1 MEESVSFFKEAFRL
15 KDVDAGQ
22 YSPLVLAYI
31 GDAVY
36 EIIIR
41 TIVVNRGNAPVKWLH
56 RQSAGLVKAAA
67 QARLI
72 LLIEE
77 ELTPEEHSVYRR
89 GRNAKSATMAK
100 NATMS
105 DYRKATGFEALIG
118 FLYLNGQYERMTELV
133 RLGLER
139 LERPEQEM
147 ADGI

>member
-77 ELTPEEHSVYRR
+77 ELTPEEHDD
-89 GRNAKSATMAK
+89 GKK
-100 NATMS
+100 CHH
-105 DYRKATGFEALIG
+105 
-118 FLYLNGQYERMTELV
+118 
-133 RLGLER
+133 ER
-139 LERPEQEM
+139 LQEGDGLRSPDRLFVSER
-147 ADGI
+147 AV

>member
-1 MEESVSFFKEAFRL
+1 MLFR
-15 KDVDAGQ
+15 
-22 YSPLVLAYI
+22 S
-31 GDAVY
+31 
-36 EIIIR
+36 
-41 TIVVNRGNAPVKWLH
+41 
-56 RQSAGLVKAAA
+56 
-67 QARLI
+67 I

-139 LERPEQEM
+139 LERPEKEM
-147 ADGI
+147 ADEI